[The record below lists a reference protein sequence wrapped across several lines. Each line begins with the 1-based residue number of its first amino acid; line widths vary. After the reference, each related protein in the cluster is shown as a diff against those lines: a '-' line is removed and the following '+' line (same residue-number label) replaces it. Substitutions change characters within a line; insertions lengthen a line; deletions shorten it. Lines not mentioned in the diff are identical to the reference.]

1 MFLKFYN
8 KINLDLKNTLKTEKI
23 SEIFFFSVGSQTI
36 ALQGDDDR
44 SDLLDGRTELK

>member
-8 KINLDLKNTLKTEKI
+8 KINLDFKNTLKTKKYLK
-23 SEIFFFSVGSQTI
+23 SFFFSVGSQTI